1 MESLF
6 KTRITE
12 LYGIRLP
19 VIASGLMWLADAAGL
34 ISIALAVSSG
44 TALAQSFPHKA
55 VRMVVPFP
63 AGGSTDIVGRTVA
76 QKLSEM
82 WGQPVVVDN
91 RPGGGTSI
99 GTDAVAKAAPD
110 GYTLLV
116 TPAPFT
122 INPSL
127 LAKLPYD
134 ALADFAPITLI
145 NTTPLVLVVNPG
157 VPAKSV
163 KELIALAKSKPGKLN
178 YGSSTIGGS
187 NHLAGEL
194 FNAMAG
200 VRMVHIP
207 YKGNAP
213 ALIDL
218 VGGHIDL
225 IFNGV
230 TSALP
235 LIKGGKLRALAVTSM
250 QRSNAMP
257 DLATMDEAGIKGFEA
272 VAWNGLGAPAKTP
285 REIIARINSDVI
297 KIVRSPELKERL
309 TAEGSDPVGNTP
321 DQYAVF
327 LRNEIE
333 KWAKVIKLAG
343 VKAE

>member
-1 MESLF
+1 MNAKRRMLM
-6 KTRITE
+6 
-12 LYGIRLP
+12 RL
-19 VIASGLMWLADAAGL
+19 SNAAG
-34 ISIALAVSSG
+34 SIVVVLAVSSG
-44 TALAQSFPHKA
+44 TALPQGFPHKA

-63 AGGSTDIVGRTVA
+63 AGGSTDIVGRTIA

-91 RPGGGTSI
+91 RPGGGTTI

-134 ALADFAPITLI
+134 SLADFAPITLI

-163 KELIALAKSKPGKLN
+163 KELIALAKSQPGRLN

-200 VRMVHIP
+200 VKMVHIP

-213 ALIDL
+213 ALVDL

-250 QRSNAMP
+250 QRSSAMP
-257 DLATMDEAGIKGFEA
+257 DLATLDEDGLKGFEA
-272 VAWNGLGAPAKTP
+272 VAWNGLSAPSKTP
-285 REIIARINSDVI
+285 HEIIAKINTDVI
-297 KIVRSPELKERL
+297 KIVNSPELKERL
-309 TAEGSDPVGNTP
+309 TADGSDPVGNTP
-321 DQYAVF
+321 DQYSAF
-327 LRNEIE
+327 LRNEIA

>member
-1 MESLF
+1 VLPA
-6 KTRITE
+6 
-12 LYGIRLP
+12 RL
-19 VIASGLMWLADAAGL
+19 LA
-34 ISIALAVSSG
+34 IALAALPSS
-44 TALAQSFPHKA
+44 ALSQAYPSKA
-55 VRMVVPFP
+55 VRMIVPFP

-91 RPGGGTSI
+91 RPGGGTTI

-127 LAKLPYD
+127 LARLPYD

-145 NTTPLVLVVNPG
+145 NTTPLVVVVNPG

-163 KELIALAKSKPGKLN
+163 KELIALAKARPGKLN
-178 YGSSTIGGS
+178 FGSSGTGGS

-200 VRMVHIP
+200 VKMVHIP

-213 ALIDL
+213 ALVDL
-218 VGGHIDL
+218 VGGHVDL
-225 IFNGV
+225 VFNGL

-235 LIKGGKLRALAVTSM
+235 LIKGGKLRALAITSI
-250 QRSNAMP
+250 QRSGALP
-257 DLATMDEAGIKGFEA
+257 DLPTVDETGLKGFAA
-272 VAWNGLGAPAKTP
+272 VAWNGLSAPARTP
-285 REIIARINSDVI
+285 REVIAKINADVI
-297 KIVRSPELKERL
+297 KIVNAPELRERL
-309 TAEGSDPVGNTP
+309 KAEGSDPVGNSTE
-321 DQYAVF
+321 QYAAF
-327 LRNEIE
+327 LRDEVA
-333 KWAKVIKLAG
+333 KWAKVIKFAG
-343 VKAE
+343 VKPE

>member
-1 MESLF
+1 MELLF
-6 KTRITE
+6 KTRITG
-12 LYGIRLP
+12 LHGIKPR
-19 VIASGLMWLADAAGL
+19 VIASGLMWFAIAA
-34 ISIALAVSSG
+34 S
-44 TALAQSFPHKA
+44 TALAQGYPSKA

-76 QKLSEM
+76 QKLTEL

-91 RPGGGTSI
+91 RPGGGTTI

-163 KELIALAKSKPGKLN
+163 QELIALAKAKPGKLN
-178 YGSSTIGGS
+178 FGSSTIGGS

-194 FNAMAG
+194 FDAMAG
-200 VRMVHIP
+200 VKMTHIP

-213 ALIDL
+213 ALTDL

-225 IFNGV
+225 IFNGL

-235 LIKGGKLRALAVTSM
+235 LIKSGKLRALAVTSR
-250 QRSNAMP
+250 QRAGALPESP
-257 DLATMDEAGIKGFEA
+257 TLDEAGLKGFEA

-285 REIIARINSDVI
+285 REVIAKINADVI
-297 KIVRSPELKERL
+297 KIVNSPELSERL
-309 TAEGSDPVGNTP
+309 KTEGSDPVGNTSE
-321 DQYAVF
+321 QYAAF
-327 LRNEIE
+327 LRDEVV
-333 KWAKVIKLAG
+333 KWARVIKFAG
-343 VKAE
+343 VKPE